1 MSAEVTQLAAEAA
14 KPNVLGTLGIN
25 WKLLL
30 AQLVNVG
37 IVIFVLTKWVFKP
50 LMKLMDER
58 TKKIDD
64 GLKHAKEADL
74 RLKQAKDKEAELM
87 AQARAEARTII
98 DEAVAKGEK
107 ERAHRV
113 ERSKQDIDA
122 QIDDAKAKV
131 RQERADAL
139 EAVRREVGELVM
151 LATGKVTSGA
161 VDEAAQRR
169 YLEQALREL
178 ENTET

>member
-1 MSAEVTQLAAEAA
+1 MSAEVTQLAAEAV

-58 TKKIDD
+58 SKRIDD

-87 AQARAEARTII
+87 AEARAEARTIV
-98 DEAVAKGEK
+98 DAAVAKGEK
-107 ERAHRV
+107 ERAQRV
-113 ERSKQDIDA
+113 DRSKQEIDA
-122 QIDDAKAKV
+122 QVEDAKGKIG
-131 RQERADAL
+131 QERVEAL

-161 VDEAAQRR
+161 VDETAQRK
-169 YLEQALREL
+169 YLEQALSDL
-178 ENTET
+178 EQTET

>member
-1 MSAEVTQLAAEAA
+1 MPAEVTQLAAEAA
-14 KPNVLGTLGIN
+14 QTNVLGTLGIN

-37 IVIFVLTKWVFKP
+37 IVIFVLSKWVFKP
-50 LMKLMDER
+50 LVKLMDER
-58 TKKIDD
+58 SKKIDD

-87 AQARAEARTII
+87 AEARAEARTIM
-98 DEAVAKGEK
+98 DAAVAKGEK
-107 ERAHRV
+107 ERLERV

-122 QIDDAKAKV
+122 QIEDAKAKV

-151 LATGKVTSGA
+151 LATRKVTSGA
-161 VDEAAQRR
+161 VDEAAQRK
-169 YLEQALREL
+169 YLEQALRDL
-178 ENTET
+178 EQTKT